1 MVTWAGNLLPP
12 VVNITR
18 VLVRWIWGYINEQ
31 RDIIENITPLQLA
44 SAELSFAV
52 NTILI
57 DLQDWS
63 NSLFS
68 ENPVFQL
75 TVIILVWGLAVWLV
89 SAWAGWMQ
97 RRHNNVV
104 LSIIPASV
112 LLVATMGYTWANI
125 LPLISL
131 LFCVL
136 LLLALTWLNT
146 NEKHWG
152 TMGIDYP
159 VDARVDTLIAAISIS
174 LVIVITAFFIPR
186 MSIRKIVESIREL
199 TSPQVQQAQPIMES
213 LGIEVSK
220 PSIGRFG
227 TMLTAGLPRAHL
239 IGAGPELSE
248 QVVMTVQ
255 ITGGL
260 PPGQEADDVIPLYW
274 RGLTFDRYTGSG
286 WNSSDVSL
294 RKYTPDKAIG
304 VYDRPGYMIVEQEV
318 RFRDESDLL
327 LAAGDL
333 ITTDESFRVA
343 WRTEPWLS
351 DVEQISGDFFGAAAD
366 ERSYQ
371 ANTFIPV
378 VDENT
383 LRESSFLYPDWV
395 RKTYILVPIDT
406 TQRVTQLTL
415 DLIEDV
421 HNPYDRA
428 KIIEGYLRQ
437 FEYTTDLPAPPE
449 DQDIVDYFLFDLQ
462 KGYCDY
468 FATAMVVMAR
478 VAYLPARLVV
488 GYSRGTYDAAN
499 DRYVITEANAHSWP
513 EIYFDGIG
521 WVPFEPTSGLKEID
535 HPQNPLEFP
544 EDSAYIIEADSLLGG
559 LKPLFGSWPL
569 TFGILSA
576 GLIWF
581 WMVWITLDE
590 WLLKRCSPEEIATR
604 LYGRLYRHGQQLGV
618 PARKESTPYEFA
630 ESLQRQVIS
639 LPIKS
644 LAKKPMTQVSQAIER
659 LTETYVRA
667 QYSPKPMDD
676 QEKTQI
682 LAIWQRLRRQLILAR
697 GLFLARKLR
706 RKKSLEPESENLE

>member
-1 MVTWAGNLLPP
+1 MMFKYTMLFFRRMMTPSFNVFILLVGVVGSLAFGISEIIPRLTFSPIFSLAFISLLLGWWLAHTRLKIWLAGLFVLIIGIVGMVTWAGNLLPP

-199 TSPQVQQAQPIMES
+199 TSPQVQQAQPIMEL

-227 TMLTAGLPRAHL
+227 TMLTAGLPRPFNWGRTRAFRTSRHD
-239 IGAGPELSE
+239 SSNYRW
-248 QVVMTVQ
+248 
-255 ITGGL
+255 IT
-260 PPGQEADDVIPLYW
+260 P
-274 RGLTFDRYTGSG
+274 
-286 WNSSDVSL
+286 
-294 RKYTPDKAIG
+294 
-304 VYDRPGYMIVEQEV
+304 RPG
-318 RFRDESDLL
+318 S
-327 LAAGDL
+327 
-333 ITTDESFRVA
+333 
-343 WRTEPWLS
+343 
-351 DVEQISGDFFGAAAD
+351 
-366 ERSYQ
+366 
-371 ANTFIPV
+371 
-378 VDENT
+378 
-383 LRESSFLYPDWV
+383 
-395 RKTYILVPIDT
+395 
-406 TQRVTQLTL
+406 
-415 DLIEDV
+415 
-421 HNPYDRA
+421 
-428 KIIEGYLRQ
+428 
-437 FEYTTDLPAPPE
+437 
-449 DQDIVDYFLFDLQ
+449 
-462 KGYCDY
+462 
-468 FATAMVVMAR
+468 
-478 VAYLPARLVV
+478 
-488 GYSRGTYDAAN
+488 
-499 DRYVITEANAHSWP
+499 
-513 EIYFDGIG
+513 
-521 WVPFEPTSGLKEID
+521 
-535 HPQNPLEFP
+535 
-544 EDSAYIIEADSLLGG
+544 
-559 LKPLFGSWPL
+559 
-569 TFGILSA
+569 
-576 GLIWF
+576 
-581 WMVWITLDE
+581 
-590 WLLKRCSPEEIATR
+590 
-604 LYGRLYRHGQQLGV
+604 
-618 PARKESTPYEFA
+618 
-630 ESLQRQVIS
+630 
-639 LPIKS
+639 
-644 LAKKPMTQVSQAIER
+644 
-659 LTETYVRA
+659 
-667 QYSPKPMDD
+667 
-676 QEKTQI
+676 
-682 LAIWQRLRRQLILAR
+682 
-697 GLFLARKLR
+697 
-706 RKKSLEPESENLE
+706 